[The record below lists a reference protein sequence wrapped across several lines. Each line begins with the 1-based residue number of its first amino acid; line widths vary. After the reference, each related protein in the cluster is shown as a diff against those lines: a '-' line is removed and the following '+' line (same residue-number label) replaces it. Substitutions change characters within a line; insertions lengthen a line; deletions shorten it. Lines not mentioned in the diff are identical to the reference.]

1 MVEYGGGTGEEAS
14 NQSINQSTIVVMTV
28 KTIAGFEEM
37 GWISM
42 QIHKVDRR
50 VAAK

>member
-1 MVEYGGGTGEEAS
+1 MVEYGGGTGEEAI
-14 NQSINQSTIVVMTV
+14 NQINQSTIVVMTV